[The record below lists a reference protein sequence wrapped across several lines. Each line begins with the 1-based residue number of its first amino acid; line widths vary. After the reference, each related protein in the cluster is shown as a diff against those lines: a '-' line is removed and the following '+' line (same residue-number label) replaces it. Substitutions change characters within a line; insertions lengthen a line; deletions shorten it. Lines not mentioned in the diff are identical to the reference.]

1 MDKSIVKVGNVSTEN
16 SQAGSVYGSW
26 GAFPT
31 ICAGTHGYAMG
42 YIVVKRCKDGEKSD
56 ERKYQHK

>member
-26 GAFPT
+26 GGISNYMCRDSW
-31 ICAGTHGYAMG
+31 ICNGIYRSKKMQGW
-42 YIVVKRCKDGEKSD
+42 
-56 ERKYQHK
+56 